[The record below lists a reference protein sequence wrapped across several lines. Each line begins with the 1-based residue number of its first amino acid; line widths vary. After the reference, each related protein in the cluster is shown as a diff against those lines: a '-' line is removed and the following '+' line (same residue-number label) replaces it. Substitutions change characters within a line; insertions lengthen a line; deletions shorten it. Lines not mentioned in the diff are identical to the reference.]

1 MHLKCITSVVSSK
14 QPAVNANEA
23 RQSKKVAPS
32 SARVLT
38 VLTVSPGKLGLTL
51 SVLPNGEGAKIVA
64 IDPACTFKGKVELG
78 DRIVTIDGKRV
89 EKLEDLTVGKE
100 KMRKFGIAKEAQ
112 IIANK
117 KAVAEAKAA
126 AEASKFKPYDKDRK
140 QAFPYLN
147 LLKANGNDRAA
158 EHIREDIMTELL
170 QWDKRKNIDVSSIVV
185 VHTRS

>member
-1 MHLKCITSVVSSK
+1 MATEPCHNINFFDVFKTLNVHCSGTQGIMSSTACHDNCKCKNCKNPKGVNPTSK
-14 QPAVNANEA
+14 YDLP
-23 RQSKKVAPS
+23 PT
-32 SARVLT
+32 LI

-64 IDPACTFKGKVELG
+64 IDPACTFKGRVEVG

-126 AEASKFKPYDKDRK
+126 AVA
-140 QAFPYLN
+140 
-147 LLKANGNDRAA
+147 
-158 EHIREDIMTELL
+158 
-170 QWDKRKNIDVSSIVV
+170 
-185 VHTRS
+185 

>member
-1 MHLKCITSVVSSK
+1 M
-14 QPAVNANEA
+14 
-23 RQSKKVAPS
+23 
-32 SARVLT
+32 
-38 VLTVSPGKLGLTL
+38 LTVSPGKLGLTL

-64 IDPACTFKGKVELG
+64 IDPACTFKGQVEVG
-78 DRIVTIDGKRV
+78 DRIVTIDNKRV

-117 KAVAEAKAA
+117 KAVAEAKKAA
-126 AEASKFKPYDKDRK
+126 AAASKFKPYDKDRK